1 MQSFIV
7 EKYNR
12 PLPKLRSSKT
22 ETSGD
27 EQKAPPGTL
36 DVVKIKQILLLHEGK
51 SEEHQGPMDV
61 DAIAKKFMID
71 AAQVQKILKFVSL
84 PPEGK

>member
-1 MQSFIV
+1 MQAFIV

-12 PLPKLRSSKT
+12 PLPKLRTSKT
-22 ETSGD
+22 EISGD
-27 EQKAPPGTL
+27 ESNTPPGTL
-36 DVVKIKQILLLHEGK
+36 DIVKIKQILLLHEGK
-51 SEEHQGPMDV
+51 SEEHQGPLDV

-71 AAQVQKILKFVSL
+71 AAQVHKILRFVSL